1 MNLTTPPFDDIHVRK
16 AMNLVMDLEGIQRA
30 WGGPVQG
37 SIPTHI
43 LPQSMIDLTDYE
55 PYQKAP
61 YAGDVEAA
69 KAEMAQ
75 SKYDTDKDGI
85 CDAPECKGVLH
96 INRNFAPWSNQSAII
111 TQSAA
116 KIGVDLETRE
126 ASRSAVQAAT
136 GTPGRKL
143 PTSSGTGWGKDYADP
158 STFMVLYDGR
168 NILAEGN
175 SAQALTGITAAKAK
189 EVGAV
194 IPATGPP
201 PSVDAD
207 IDACALLINQ
217 AADRLLDRPGQEADG
232 AGRAADRADR
242 CEQHRPA
249 RPVGDEVRLRPV
261 RHRDGPRAR
270 RGGPLPAELRKDEP
284 TGEPEPGWRHPG
296 SAPPPDPSWAATSS
310 DD

>member
-1 MNLTTPPFDDIHVRK
+1 
-16 AMNLVMDLEGIQRA
+16 
-30 WGGPVQG
+30 
-37 SIPTHI
+37 
-43 LPQSMIDLTDYE
+43 MIDLTGYE

-69 KAEMAQ
+69 MAEMKQ
-75 SKYDTDKDGI
+75 SKYDTDQDGL

-96 INRNFAPWSNQSAII
+96 INRRFAPWSSQSAII

-136 GTPGRKL
+136 GTPARKL

-194 IPATGPP
+194 IPAGGPP

-207 IDACALLINQ
+207 IDACALLS
-217 AADRLLDRPGQEADG
+217 GQERTDCWTALDKKLM
-232 AGRAADRADR
+232 
-242 CEQHRPA
+242 EQVVPQIGLIDANNIDLLGPA
-249 RPVGDEVRLRPV
+249 VTKYGYDQF
-261 RHRDGPRAR
+261 
-270 RGGPLPAELRKDEP
+270 
-284 TGEPEPGWRHPG
+284 G
-296 SAPPPDPSWAATSS
+296 SEMALAHVAVDPSLQK
-310 DD
+310 